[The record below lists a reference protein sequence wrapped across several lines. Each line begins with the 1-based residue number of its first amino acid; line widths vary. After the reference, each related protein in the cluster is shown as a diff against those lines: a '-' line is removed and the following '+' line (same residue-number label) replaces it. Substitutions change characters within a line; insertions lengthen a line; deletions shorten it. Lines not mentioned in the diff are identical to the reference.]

1 MFKIYNKNFFF
12 FMFFLFLLGISF
24 LTLPSFADIIME
36 PVDHYSRYGEK
47 LTTNVKSVQPI
58 IFIVGGFVL
67 LGLTLLALLKKIKW
81 IWVIILILI
90 LSLFALAGAVVDDS
104 SQPDNRRNI
113 YSNKFLKEGS

>member
-12 FMFFLFLLGISF
+12 FMFFLLGISF
-24 LTLPSFADIIME
+24 LTLPSFADMIME

-113 YSNKFLKEGS
+113 YSHNFLKEGS

>member
-12 FMFFLFLLGISF
+12 FMFFLLGISF
-24 LTLPSFADIIME
+24 LTLPSFADMIME

-47 LTTNVKSVQPI
+47 LSTNVKSVQPI

-90 LSLFALAGAVVDDS
+90 LSLFALAGAVVDNS
-104 SQPDNRRNI
+104 SQPDNKRNI
-113 YSNKFLKEGS
+113 YSHNFLKEGS